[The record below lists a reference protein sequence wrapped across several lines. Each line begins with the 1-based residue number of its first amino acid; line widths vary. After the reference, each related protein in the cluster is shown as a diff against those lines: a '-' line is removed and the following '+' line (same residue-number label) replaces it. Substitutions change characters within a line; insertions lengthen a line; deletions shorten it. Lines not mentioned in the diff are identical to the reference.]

1 MSRIRLTGKDVKSK
15 RKRMREVMK
24 GFSSED
30 IDVRCNLIKELIPA
44 VLLLVNAVLQ
54 EEVERLAGK
63 KYKRGGNPDYD
74 RWGYQG
80 GSVYLSDQKVPIDCP
95 RVRDTRNNKEVE
107 LSSYHSFQEPRIV
120 NAVLLREVLHG
131 LSCRR
136 YSECS
141 ELIPET
147 FGMSPSRI
155 SREFVEASEAKLK
168 ELCERR
174 LDGLDIVCI
183 LLDGKCFQ
191 EDEMLIAEGI
201 TLEGEKKILGFVQT
215 GTENS
220 VVCKEFLEGLLARG
234 LKIDKGILCIIDGS
248 KGIRKGIE
256 EAFGGYALVQRCQW
270 HKRENVLKYLPKG
283 KQANMRKKLQGAY
296 EQPTYEDAKRE
307 LVKVKEELSLINQSA
322 VKSLEEGFEETLT
335 LHKLWLF
342 NELGISLKTTNCIES
357 LMAQIGQK
365 TDRVDYWKNSNQKQ
379 RWLATALL
387 DIEPR
392 LRRIKGHRYLHLL
405 RFALKKELG
414 LMTEEKRVA

>member
-120 NAVLLREVLHG
+120 NAVLLRKVLHG